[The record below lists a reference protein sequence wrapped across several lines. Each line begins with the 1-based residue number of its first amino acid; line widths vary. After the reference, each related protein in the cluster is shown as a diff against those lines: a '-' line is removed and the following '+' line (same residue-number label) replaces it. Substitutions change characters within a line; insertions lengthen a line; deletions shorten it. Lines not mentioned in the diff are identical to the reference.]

1 MSGSSE
7 RECCHAQRFARPLQR
22 PPSLGLA
29 VYLAA
34 AVSWTAEVMALKAYI
49 YTTGVMVWF
58 TGSTGKDTH
67 TPFASVGCQRHGEP
81 DGGGG
86 GVEGGRGHEG
96 GAATTGTADVD
107 ARKLEE
113 REQGCIDRQ
122 LRQQD
127 SMASECQR
135 KMESETSS
143 VIEG

>member
-1 MSGSSE
+1 MPSASHMTAAQATLPWSGRVPGS
-7 RECCHAQRFARPLQR
+7 CCEAD
-22 PPSLGLA
+22 GGGD
-29 VYLAA
+29 
-34 AVSWTAEVMALKAYI
+34 
-49 YTTGVMVWF
+49 GVQGIHIHY
-58 TGSTGKDTH
+58 TGSWYGSALPLVRTP

-96 GAATTGTADVD
+96 GATAGTADVD

-127 SMASECQR
+127 SMTSECQR
-135 KMESETSS
+135 KMECETLSVSVSE
-143 VIEG
+143 G